1 MIFCR
6 QYSLCVV
13 ELSCFC
19 WELYRR
25 AIWPRKKKSVL
36 SLNNW
41 ITLVLSTFYTSI
53 SSIPDMF
60 WDSHFA
66 IKFGILPCP
75 NYSNKLFLEF
85 SKPWRFL
92 HAKEMSSDEGA
103 VGGNT
108 PNSLLH
114 TIVELKMAM
123 SFQIAVN
130 IQSSVKI
137 VIFFFCTWR
146 EWKWHLRGKRWERRW
161 VFCLIFKKTIFF
173 WGDDD
178 QLICMCVKKK
188 DKNTEW
194 V

>member
-1 MIFCR
+1 MA
-6 QYSLCVV
+6 S
-13 ELSCFC
+13 
-19 WELYRR
+19 
-25 AIWPRKKKSVL
+25 RKKKSVL

-130 IQSSVKI
+130 IHSSVKI
-137 VIFFFCTWR
+137 VISCTSCSPICPMVQTCPSTLLSLVNTP
-146 EWKWHLRGKRWERRW
+146 EAHLKPFSRM
-161 VFCLIFKKTIFF
+161 
-173 WGDDD
+173 WGSSSQTPRDN
-178 QLICMCVKKK
+178 QQTGEITMGHH
-188 DKNTEW
+188 
-194 V
+194 